1 MLKAA
6 VIMNVSIMAAKNG
19 YHFMIT
25 VKSQTLPAQAISAA
39 ERKQVVILVL
49 IDLVETNKVVVG
61 IEQ

>member
-1 MLKAA
+1 MLTAA
-6 VIMNVSIMAAKNG
+6 VIMNVSIVAAKNG

-49 IDLVETNKVVVG
+49 IDLVETN
-61 IEQ
+61 

>member
-1 MLKAA
+1 
-6 VIMNVSIMAAKNG
+6 
-19 YHFMIT
+19 MIT